1 MSKFLNNVD
10 LNGNELRNAVVQN
23 LASGPSG
30 VSAKAGGVYF
40 DTTSNRLKYYTG
52 GAWVELSSGAAGTW
66 QPADADLTAIAALTG
81 VNGFLKT
88 NGSGTWTVDT
98 TTYLTSATGV
108 TTVNGSSGAIT
119 NVAKTTDKLSV
130 FAATTSAELAGVLS
144 DETGSGALVFGTSP
158 AITTSLTTASSSFDL
173 INTNATT
180 VNFAGAATSLNIG
193 NASGTVTI
201 AGNLTVEGTT
211 TTINSTV
218 VTVDDITFVLGDVA
232 SPTDSTA
239 NGGGITLKGATDK
252 TWNWVSSTAAW
263 TSSEH
268 IDLAATKVIKI
279 AGTQV
284 LSATQYT
291 GNSATATTATNVTGG
306 AAGSI
311 VYQTGSATTSTLA
324 LGTTGYALIAGASA
338 PVWTKKKHVETL
350 STSATSYA
358 IAHGLGTN
366 DVIVNVYEVSSGEV
380 VYADITNVNDGSSV
394 PTTTVNFAA
403 APTAN
408 QYRVVILAQGSHVL
422 PQQRTIMANFLKS
435 LFVKGVEIDPAGAT
449 GPQALVFN
457 GSKFVPTTI
466 TLEAGATVSVA
477 DTAPVGPAIGDLWFE
492 SDTGK
497 TFVYYDSSWV
507 EVGAQ
512 PLGQIGPTGP
522 TGPSGPSGPS
532 GPTGAT
538 GPSGFSVVNVD
549 GGLPST
555 NYGGI
560 ITFDAGGV

>member
-81 VNGFLKT
+81 TAGFLKT

-173 INTNATT
+173 LNTTATT

-193 NASGTVTI
+193 NISGTVTV
-201 AGNLTVEGTT
+201 AGNLVVNGTT
-211 TTINSTV
+211 TTLSSTIIEVGDKNLQLGTVATPTNSTA
-218 VTVDDITFVLGDVA
+218 D
-232 SPTDSTA
+232 
-239 NGGGITLKGATDK
+239 GGGITLLGGAGGDK
-252 TWNWVSSTAAW
+252 TWTWVATNSAW

-268 IDLAATKVIKI
+268 IDLANTKVIKI

-291 GNSATATTATNVTGG
+291 GNSATAVTGG

-311 VYQTGSATTSTLA
+311 VYQTGSATTSTLG
-324 LGTTGYALIAGASA
+324 LGTSGHVLVAGASA

-408 QYRVVILAQGSHVL
+408 QYRVVILA
-422 PQQRTIMANFLKS
+422 
-435 LFVKGVEIDPAGAT
+435 
-449 GPQALVFN
+449 
-457 GSKFVPTTI
+457 
-466 TLEAGATVSVA
+466 
-477 DTAPVGPAIGDLWFE
+477 
-492 SDTGK
+492 
-497 TFVYYDSSWV
+497 
-507 EVGAQ
+507 
-512 PLGQIGPTGP
+512 
-522 TGPSGPSGPS
+522 
-532 GPTGAT
+532 
-538 GPSGFSVVNVD
+538 
-549 GGLPST
+549 
-555 NYGGI
+555 
-560 ITFDAGGV
+560 